1 MSLFFV
7 SSKSCYP
14 VLLSGSSVAASEEAE
29 PDMDVEVLGD
39 VQDMVN
45 EWDDDKCAARVGML
59 PV

>member
-1 MSLFFV
+1 M
-7 SSKSCYP
+7 
-14 VLLSGSSVAASEEAE
+14 LLSGSSVAASEEAE